1 MSVFETILHPA
12 MDLSYM
18 RQLGNTRTRLVQVNP
33 ESGSSF
39 TLSGTGIQ
47 DIFFSLPSGGGG
59 SGGVGAT
66 MVNGMN
72 SYLCFDIAF
81 VSTGSVGFSN
91 ADANSIIR
99 SMEVTC
105 NGVTIESLESYNVMS
120 NIFSDFK
127 SVSKARN
134 LDSIMMG
141 GAIQSASSSK
151 QPREFANGGKL
162 RVAVP
167 IYSSF
172 YGVLSQGQYALANN
186 GTRFRFQLEAPNTA
200 LISGD
205 GGTLGYT
212 ISNCSMKMEYVDIEE
227 KVFAQLVAD
236 GGGTLKTHGIGVVS
250 TQTTLVAASTANTI
264 LIPVRKSA
272 VKHIWNCVRPT
283 ANITLANRNSTGGRV
298 NPNCRTIQ
306 YLINGKAYPPLAI
319 RNTDSAGTT
328 FSGGEVMS
336 ELLKTMRNLHGN
348 TGDCVFDAVMFEDNL
363 ADAESASFVFGYNFD
378 SDLDSQSIS
387 GTDTTGSAIYLDL
400 VSNSTGV
407 PAASTITSFV
417 YYDSIMVTDV
427 ATGQVSIIQ

>member
-1 MSVFETILHPA
+1 MSTFETILHPA

-33 ESGSSF
+33 ESGSTF

-47 DIFFSLPSGGGG
+47 DIFFSLPSGGG
-59 SGGVGAT
+59 SAT
-66 MVNGMN
+66 MCNGMN

-99 SMEVTC
+99 SLEITS
-105 NGVTIESLESYNVMS
+105 NGKTIEQLESYNVMS

-127 SVSKARN
+127 SVDKARN

-141 GAIQSASSSK
+141 GTIQSASSSK

-172 YGVLSQGQYALANN
+172 YGVLSQGQYAPVTNG

-200 LISGD
+200 LVSTD

-212 ISNCSMKMEYVDIEE
+212 ISNCSLKMEYVDIDE
-227 KVFAQLVAD
+227 KVFAQLVSD
-236 GGGTLKTHGIGVVS
+236 GNGTLKTHGIGVVS
-250 TQTTLVAASTANTI
+250 TQTTLASGTTANTI

-283 ANITLANRNSTGGRV
+283 ANITASNRNSTGGRL

-306 YLINGKAYPPLAI
+306 WSINGKTFPPLAI

-328 FSGGEVMS
+328 FAGAEVMA
-336 ELLKTMRNLHGN
+336 ELLKTMRNLHAN
-348 TGDCVFDAVMFEDNL
+348 SGDVVFDAVMFEDNL
-363 ADAESASFVFGYNFD
+363 ADAESASFVFGYNWD
-378 SDLDSQSIS
+378 TDMDSQSIS
-387 GTDTTGSAIYLDL
+387 GVDSLGSAIYLDL
-400 VSNSTGV
+400 VSNATGV
-407 PAASTITSFV
+407 PMASTINSFV
-417 YYDSIMVTDV
+417 FYDSIMVYDV
-427 ATGQVSIIQ
+427 ASGDVSVVQ